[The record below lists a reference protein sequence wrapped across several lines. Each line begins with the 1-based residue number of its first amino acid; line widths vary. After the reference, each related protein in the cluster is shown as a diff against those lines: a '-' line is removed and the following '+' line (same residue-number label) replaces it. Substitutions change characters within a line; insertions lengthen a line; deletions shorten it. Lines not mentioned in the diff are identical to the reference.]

1 MNVKQPV
8 QNDKLKQIKPYL
20 LLNTGAAIAALWVV
34 MVHSCD
40 AYIASGH
47 LEAIRKQRQTH
58 ESCSLLQNSDTFE
71 SVLFCFF
78 KLCKTTI

>member
-1 MNVKQPV
+1 M
-8 QNDKLKQIKPYL
+8 QNNTLKQIKPYVL
-20 LLNTGAAIAALWVV
+20 LDTGGAIAALWVV

-58 ESCSLLQNSDTFE
+58 ECCSPLHNSGTFE
-71 SVLFCFF
+71 SVLFHFL
-78 KLCKTTI
+78 KLCKIAI

>member
-1 MNVKQPV
+1 M
-8 QNDKLKQIKPYL
+8 QNNTLKQIKPYVL
-20 LLNTGAAIAALWVV
+20 LDTGGAIAALWVV

-78 KLCKTTI
+78 KLCKIAI

>member
-1 MNVKQPV
+1 M
-8 QNDKLKQIKPYL
+8 QNNTLKQIKPYVL
-20 LLNTGAAIAALWVV
+20 LDTGGAIAALWVV

-58 ESCSLLQNSDTFE
+58 ESCSLLQNGDTFE
-71 SVLFCFF
+71 SVLFRFF
-78 KLCKTTI
+78 KLCKIAI